1 MEKEELLEEIE
12 RIVVRQDRFGIV
24 EISHYLQRDID
35 LLRDIWKCVTPI
47 HSIYDNTIH
56 QQPIHKF
63 LCYCDKFEEV
73 ERGVQYPTYTITLKR
88 DENNELLDFEVQLKT
103 Y

>member
-1 MEKEELLEEIE
+1 MITEKKL
-12 RIVVRQDRFGIV
+12 GII
-24 EISHYLQRDID
+24 EISFKLMEDIEVI
-35 LLRDIWKCVTPI
+35 RDIWKCVTPI
-47 HSIYDNTIH
+47 HSIYDNSIH

-88 DENNELLDFEVQLKT
+88 DENNELLDFEVQLKI